1 MHLLFLCKLG
11 MMMKIVLQRV
21 FLLLICFLHITWAD
35 QIDRYDSNITVL
47 EDGTIDV
54 VETIQISTNHEEIKL
69 GITRDIPTHYFFM
82 NKNIKT
88 PVNVLSVT
96 RNSKPENFWTEN
108 RDGYVEIF
116 TGSVDNVV
124 DNYLDK
130 GQHTFVI
137 HWQSK
142 NHIRSFENYDELY
155 INAIGH
161 NWHLPIYNAIV
172 TLNLPN
178 SVKAIQSS
186 NYHGAQGRTD
196 QATATQISPQKI
208 QFIAPEILG
217 NGKGFTVATGFT
229 KGIILSIEPN
239 WYDVWMA
246 KILDHLPSFL
256 QPLNIVLMIMM
267 VAMLLYKQLATWI
280 YTKLSSRNQRA
291 FMVRYAPPDISF
303 DLACALYS
311 PENHGRFMLAMLV
324 NFQALGLLSLNEKAK
339 SIKVEKRLT
348 DQQKMSLS
356 QAELRFIVSLQRRGI
371 PIISLEKYNGTFS
384 SGIQLLKTHIQ
395 DLVDQCY
402 QKNPPIFLIIG
413 IILMAAML
421 VLFSIY
427 LPMEIYFSLVFIVIP
442 MLILNSILMNQIP
455 KINEKEQLFGKAA
468 LLLKGVP
475 VVIFFFVFGGV
486 PLYFMMTEISN
497 MPLSIMTYLYSYLV
511 VWCSLLVMMVIFIQ
525 LSKHR
530 YYVKADYA
538 DHRQSLLEFKHF
550 LVYTKQAE
558 YELITPDLFE
568 EYLPYSILFGVEKK
582 WMKLY
587 QTLYPKNYQISQT
600 QGALNMARSGSAT
613 FSRAM
618 SSPSTGRSSSG
629 FSSSGGG
636 SSSSG
641 GGSGSGGGGSS
652 GGGSGGGG
660 GGGR

>member
-1 MHLLFLCKLG
+1 
-11 MMMKIVLQRV
+11 MMKFFWLIICLG
-21 FLLLICFLHITWAD
+21 LLSITSAD

-54 VETIQISTNHEEIKL
+54 VETIQISTNHEAIKL
-69 GITRDIPTHYFFM
+69 GITREIPKSYYFM
-82 NKNIKT
+82 NKRVET
-88 PVNVLSVT
+88 PVSILSVT
-96 RNSKPENFWTEN
+96 RNGQPENFWTEN
-108 RDGYVEIF
+108 RNGNVEIF

-130 GQHTFVI
+130 GKHTFVI
-137 HWQSK
+137 HWQSQ
-142 NHIRSFENYDELY
+142 NHIRSFEKYDELY

-161 NWHLPIYNAIV
+161 SWRLPIHNVIV

-178 SVKAIQSS
+178 SVKATQSAAYYGE
-186 NYHGAQGRTD
+186 NGKTD
-196 QATATQISPQKI
+196 RSEVIVESPQQI
-208 QFIAPEILG
+208 QFTAPISLG

-229 KGIILSIEPN
+229 KGIIPSIEPN

-246 KILDHLPSFL
+246 KLLDYLPNFI

-267 VAMLLYKQLATWI
+267 VVMLLYRQLATWI
-280 YTKLSSRNQRA
+280 YIKLSSRNQRA

-311 PENHGRFMLAMLV
+311 PANHGRFMLAMLV

-339 SIKVEKRLT
+339 NIKVEKKLT

-356 QAELRFIVSLQRRGI
+356 QAELKFIVSLQRRGI
-371 PIISLEKYNGTFS
+371 PVISLEKYNGTFS
-384 SGIQLLKTHIQ
+384 SGIQLLKKHIQ

-402 QKNPPIFLIIG
+402 QKIPPIFLIIG
-413 IILMAAML
+413 IILMAGML

-455 KINEKEQLFGKAA
+455 KINEKEQLLGKAA

-475 VVIFFFVFGGV
+475 VVIFFFVFSGV

-497 MPLSIMTYLYSYLV
+497 TSLSILTYLCSYFM

-525 LSKHR
+525 LSKYS

-587 QTLYPKNYQISQT
+587 QTLYPKNYQISQI
-600 QGALNMARSGSAT
+600 QGVLNMARSGSST

-618 SSPSTGRSSSG
+618 SSPSTVGSSSG

-636 SSSSG
+636 GSSG